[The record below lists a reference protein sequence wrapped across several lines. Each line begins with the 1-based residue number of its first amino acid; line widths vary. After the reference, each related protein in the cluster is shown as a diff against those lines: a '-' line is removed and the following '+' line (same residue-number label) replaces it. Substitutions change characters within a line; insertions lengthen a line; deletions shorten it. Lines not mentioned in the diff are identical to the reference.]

1 MQLSR
6 LEPFV
11 AIGKIDE
18 APTYCL
24 TTYIELQPVTEI
36 SSMVAMRHWF
46 NQNPDAT
53 RAFQKAIV
61 RAASF
66 ANNNLKG
73 TKEILIRYVPLDE
86 EILAKLCY
94 QIHCRFSE

>member
-6 LEPFV
+6 LSRSSRSV
-11 AIGKIDE
+11 KLTE
-18 APTYCL
+18 APLLSYN
-24 TTYIELQPVTEI
+24 YIELQPVTEI
-36 SSMVAMRHWF
+36 SSMVAMRHWLIRIQMPLEHF
-46 NQNPDAT
+46 
-53 RAFQKAIV
+53 RKRV

-86 EILAKLCY
+86 EACQVVLPNSLP
-94 QIHCRFSE
+94 FSE